1 MPRPKAKVLRAVAE
15 RRKSG
20 LGGGA
25 SFCPRRCKRPAPLLV
40 DRSQGAAVKSRSGHF
55 LFPVAAG
62 AECRWIKASVF
73 CEWDTGRRMCDLL
86 GLVFGLDAGCYLRCN
101 NTCVFHILDL
111 IYAGNAFIQSIYRY
125 ICSAAVALPKP
136 LEQRAGLLSTQCT
149 VFHQNNTLTTLCYT
163 GARVGGWGNQTLSNI
178 MRTFTINC
186 KCPHNFTQA
195 SECDLAQRDLSG
207 IQYQRLPWSILR
219 TVTVAVSFTYLPNN
233 PLCVVNSC
241 FCKYYWPFP
250 GQHYQTYQHN
260 KVLRSP
266 TRTLATKKQL
276 ILSLSQ

>member
-1 MPRPKAKVLRAVAE
+1 MVSILKVWSLSLSVASIYLVTF
-15 RRKSG
+15 R
-20 LGGGA
+20 
-25 SFCPRRCKRPAPLLV
+25 CPLPVRQLLV
-40 DRSQGAAVKSRSGHF
+40 CSCVPLRSQGAAVKSRSGHF

-163 GARVGGWGNQTLSNI
+163 GARVGG
-178 MRTFTINC
+178 
-186 KCPHNFTQA
+186 
-195 SECDLAQRDLSG
+195 
-207 IQYQRLPWSILR
+207 
-219 TVTVAVSFTYLPNN
+219 
-233 PLCVVNSC
+233 
-241 FCKYYWPFP
+241 
-250 GQHYQTYQHN
+250 
-260 KVLRSP
+260 
-266 TRTLATKKQL
+266 
-276 ILSLSQ
+276 